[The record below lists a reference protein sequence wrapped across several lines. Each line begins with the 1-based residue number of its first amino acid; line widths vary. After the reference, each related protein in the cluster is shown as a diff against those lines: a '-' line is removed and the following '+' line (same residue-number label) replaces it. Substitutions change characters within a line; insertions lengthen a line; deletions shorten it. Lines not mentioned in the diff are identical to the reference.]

1 MLECLLVSFTNTFH
15 SRLIMLEFLNASFSD
30 ALGAMVAFAEGH
42 TMLIVLMIYMLYRIK
57 KSGQPIPE

>member
-1 MLECLLVSFTNTFH
+1 
-15 SRLIMLEFLNASFSD
+15 MLEFLNASFSD

-42 TMLIVLMIYMLYRIK
+42 TMLIVLMLYMLYRIK